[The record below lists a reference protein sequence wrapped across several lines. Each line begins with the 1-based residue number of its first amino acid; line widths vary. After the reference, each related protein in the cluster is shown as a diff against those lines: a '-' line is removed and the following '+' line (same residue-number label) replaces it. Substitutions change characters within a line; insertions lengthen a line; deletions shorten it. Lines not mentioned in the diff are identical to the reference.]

1 MEETPEPVEYKL
13 PPAVDLSSAKAIAA
27 DLLEKRGTALAIDA
41 TDVGRIGGLGLQVLL
56 SAKKSWEDDGVAL
69 TFTKWS
75 DAFERDI
82 TLLGAPIELS
92 SEG

>member
-1 MEETPEPVEYKL
+1 MDETTEPAEYKL
-13 PPAVDLSSAKAIAA
+13 PPAVDLSSAKMIAA
-27 DLLEKRGTALAIDA
+27 DLVERRGNALSIDA
-41 TDVGRIGGLGLQVLL
+41 SDVGRTGGLGLQVLL

-69 TFTKWS
+69 TFSKWS

-92 SEG
+92 S